1 MRRVRSFGSLLLA
14 VASVVACG
22 SSSNETD
29 TATGAESEEPREIC
43 DRYLVCIAAVAPSGL
58 PAAQMGFGDD
68 GSCWQGSDKDA
79 QLCIDACD
87 AGLEMYHELFPD
99 QAKCDLCQGHD
110 DCDQAAGELCYQ
122 GECTVTTCGN
132 GVVEAEE
139 ICDSARPDCDAD
151 CQGPS
156 ACNPLSGY
164 GCESDACALYPV
176 GGSDPGIVAQCA
188 QFTVIPPGE
197 ACEMTSLGLCEP
209 GFACTSPD
217 QLSTCDPAGQDGCCA
232 RLCMLDVA
240 AECADGEA
248 CLAYAPPL
256 GYVLPADL
264 AHIGVC
270 VPD

>member
-1 MRRVRSFGSLLLA
+1 M
-14 VASVVACG
+14 VACG

-151 CQGPS
+151 CQGLRRATRSRGTAASPTRVLSIPS
-156 ACNPLSGY
+156 AVATLASSLS
-164 GCESDACALYPV
+164 
-176 GGSDPGIVAQCA
+176 
-188 QFTVIPPGE
+188 
-197 ACEMTSLGLCEP
+197 
-209 GFACTSPD
+209 
-217 QLSTCDPAGQDGCCA
+217 
-232 RLCMLDVA
+232 
-240 AECADGEA
+240 
-248 CLAYAPPL
+248 APSSR
-256 GYVLPADL
+256 
-264 AHIGVC
+264 
-270 VPD
+270 